1 MLSYNET
8 KARAWEH
15 YEDSERI
22 TKATITWVDAEYEYD
37 LEIENEDRW
46 GDEGFA
52 EWVNENAEELA
63 RKAAEKEGTTFEEIL
78 SIDYATECYD
88 DDAAFEAGYLDACE
102 LEGDYM
108 REMGW

>member
-22 TKATITWVDAEYEYD
+22 TKAVITWVDAEYEYD

-63 RKAAEKEGTTFEEIL
+63 REDAEEKGKTFEEIDRISFETE
-78 SIDYATECYD
+78 SIDFDEAFDNEYANYAD
-88 DDAAFEAGYLDACE
+88 FERDMMN
-102 LEGDYM
+102 D
-108 REMGW
+108 R